1 MFASKSYT
9 YFFAPFYFEDGD
21 WEWIYANKLS
31 KWKPD
36 EEVKLFRAAAIHA
49 LQNAEVLFHNHLD
62 GEKLR
67 FGYPLIQY
75 KRIRRKAAIV
85 CVV

>member
-1 MFASKSYT
+1 MAKVKTLVIRFKNVIA
-9 YFFAPFYFEDGD
+9 DD
-21 WEWIYANKLS
+21 
-31 KWKPD
+31 
-36 EEVKLFRAAAIHA
+36 EVKLFRAAAIHA